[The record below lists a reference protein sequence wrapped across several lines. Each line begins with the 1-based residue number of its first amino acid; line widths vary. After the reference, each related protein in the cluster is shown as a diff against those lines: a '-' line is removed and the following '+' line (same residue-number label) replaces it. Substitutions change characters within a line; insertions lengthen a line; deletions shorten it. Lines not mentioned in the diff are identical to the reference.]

1 MKHISVPKID
11 LSSVKNYNTIDLIDT
26 DFAILDNIN
35 NIPLFDYPSIIE
47 TTVFALCLKGNC
59 KITINLNEYNICPN
73 DMILL
78 MPNQIVMLCEK
89 SDDVSGLFI
98 VVLKN
103 FSNEILPSTEDMLSV
118 FFYAKESPKTTLN
131 PNEIKCLKEYH
142 SFLRNKVKE
151 TENIYRKEIIRILLK
166 SLFYEIANITKKK
179 IPEKS
184 IRKSRKTE
192 VFESF
197 LKTVVTHYKQ
207 QRSVTFYADK
217 LYLTPKYLS
226 CVIKEISGKSAGEW
240 IDEQVI
246 LAAKALLKS
255 SNMTIQEISVELN
268 FANQSFFGKY
278 FKQHTGISPKAYRKI

>member
-1 MKHISVPKID
+1 
-11 LSSVKNYNTIDLIDT
+11 
-26 DFAILDNIN
+26 
-35 NIPLFDYPSIIE
+35 
-47 TTVFALCLKGNC
+47 
-59 KITINLNEYNICPN
+59 
-73 DMILL
+73 MILL

-98 VVLKN
+98 VVSKN

-197 LKTVVTHYKQ
+197 LKTVATHYKQ

-278 FKQHTGISPKAYRKI
+278 FKQHTGISPKAYRKV

>member
-98 VVLKN
+98 VVSKN

-131 PNEIKCLKEYH
+131 PN
-142 SFLRNKVKE
+142 
-151 TENIYRKEIIRILLK
+151 
-166 SLFYEIANITKKK
+166 ITKKK

-197 LKTVVTHYKQ
+197 LKTVATHYKQ

>member
-1 MKHISVPKID
+1 M
-11 LSSVKNYNTIDLIDT
+11 
-26 DFAILDNIN
+26 
-35 NIPLFDYPSIIE
+35 
-47 TTVFALCLKGNC
+47 
-59 KITINLNEYNICPN
+59 
-73 DMILL
+73 
-78 MPNQIVMLCEK
+78 Q
-89 SDDVSGLFI
+89 
-98 VVLKN
+98 
-103 FSNEILPSTEDMLSV
+103 
-118 FFYAKESPKTTLN
+118 KESPKTTLN

-197 LKTVVTHYKQ
+197 LKTVATHYKQ

>member
-1 MKHISVPKID
+1 MKQISVPKID
-11 LSSVKNYNTIDLIDT
+11 LSSVKDYEAIDSIDT
-26 DFAILDNIN
+26 DFAIFDNIN
-35 NIPLFDYPSIIE
+35 CIPLFNYPSIIE

-59 KITINLNEYNICPN
+59 KITVNLTEYDIHPS

-89 SDDVSGLFI
+89 SENVSGLFI
-98 VVLKN
+98 VVSKN
-103 FSNEILPSTEDMLSV
+103 FVNEVLPNMEDMLSV
-118 FFYAKESPKTTLN
+118 FFYAKESPKTTLK
-131 PNEIKCLKEYH
+131 PDEIKCLTEYH
-142 SFLRNKVKE
+142 AFLWNRVKA
-151 TENIYRKEIIRILLK
+151 TDNIYRKDITRILLK
-166 SLFYEIANITKKK
+166 SLFYEIANITQKK
-179 IPEKS
+179 IPERS

-197 LKTVVTHYKQ
+197 LKTVVMHYKQ

-278 FKQHTGISPKAYRKI
+278 FKQHTGISPKAYRKN

>member
-98 VVLKN
+98 VVSKN

-151 TENIYRKEIIRILLK
+151 TEKNLWNGIKNVFNPYFMKLPILPRKKFQRNR
-166 SLFYEIANITKKK
+166 YEN
-179 IPEKS
+179 PEK
-184 IRKSRKTE
+184 RR
-192 VFESF
+192 
-197 LKTVVTHYKQ
+197 Y
-207 QRSVTFYADK
+207 
-217 LYLTPKYLS
+217 
-226 CVIKEISGKSAGEW
+226 
-240 IDEQVI
+240 
-246 LAAKALLKS
+246 
-255 SNMTIQEISVELN
+255 SNL
-268 FANQSFFGKY
+268 F
-278 FKQHTGISPKAYRKI
+278 

>member
-1 MKHISVPKID
+1 MKQISVPKID
-11 LSSVKNYNTIDLIDT
+11 LSSVKDYDAIDSIDT
-26 DFAILDNIN
+26 DFAIFDNIN
-35 NIPLFDYPSIIE
+35 NIPLFNYPSIIE
-47 TTVFALCLKGNC
+47 TTVFALCLEGNC
-59 KITINLNEYNICPN
+59 KITVNLTEYDICPN

-78 MPNQIVMLCEK
+78 IPNQIVMLCEK
-89 SDDVSGLFI
+89 SENVSGLFI
-98 VVLKN
+98 VVSKN
-103 FSNEILPSTEDMLSV
+103 FINEILPNMEDMLSV
-118 FFYAKESPKTTLN
+118 FLYAKESPKTTLK
-131 PNEIKCLKEYH
+131 PDEIKCLTEYH
-142 SFLRNKVKE
+142 TFLRNRVKV
-151 TENIYRKEIIRILLK
+151 TDNIYRKDITRILLK
-166 SLFYEIANITKKK
+166 SLFYEIANITQKK
-179 IPEKS
+179 IPEKA

-197 LKTVVTHYKQ
+197 LKTIVIHYKQ
-207 QRSVTFYADK
+207 HRSVTFYADK

-278 FKQHTGISPKAYRKI
+278 FKQHTGISPKTYRKK

>member
-98 VVLKN
+98 VVSKN

-166 SLFYEIANITKKK
+166 LSLIHI
-179 IPEKS
+179 
-184 IRKSRKTE
+184 
-192 VFESF
+192 
-197 LKTVVTHYKQ
+197 
-207 QRSVTFYADK
+207 
-217 LYLTPKYLS
+217 
-226 CVIKEISGKSAGEW
+226 
-240 IDEQVI
+240 
-246 LAAKALLKS
+246 
-255 SNMTIQEISVELN
+255 
-268 FANQSFFGKY
+268 
-278 FKQHTGISPKAYRKI
+278 

>member
-1 MKHISVPKID
+1 
-11 LSSVKNYNTIDLIDT
+11 
-26 DFAILDNIN
+26 
-35 NIPLFDYPSIIE
+35 
-47 TTVFALCLKGNC
+47 
-59 KITINLNEYNICPN
+59 
-73 DMILL
+73 
-78 MPNQIVMLCEK
+78 
-89 SDDVSGLFI
+89 
-98 VVLKN
+98 
-103 FSNEILPSTEDMLSV
+103 MLSV

-197 LKTVVTHYKQ
+197 LKTVATHYKQ

-246 LAAKALLKS
+246 LTAKALLKS